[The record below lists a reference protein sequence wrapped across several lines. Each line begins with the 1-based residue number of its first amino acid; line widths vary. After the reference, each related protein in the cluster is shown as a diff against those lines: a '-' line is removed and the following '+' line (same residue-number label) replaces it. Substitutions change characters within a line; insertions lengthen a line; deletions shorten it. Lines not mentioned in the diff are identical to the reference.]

1 MNFATTSPVHV
12 IWHAT
17 ILRYCFPFQCS
28 CTNLPFC
35 LFTSFPAIHQSRN
48 FPHAL
53 DSLSLTNKKY
63 LFFWKKNMY
72 KKIKRKKSNRTYLNL
87 IYEKKHITNEALFH
101 CPTPTISLIPFRH
114 QHPHLCRLCICAT
127 SCLLRHYLTVFVNLF
142 WGNIQNPT
150 REYAFPRSVSKL
162 PSISIAFLP

>member
-87 IYEKKHITNEALFH
+87 IYKKKNTSQTKHCFIARPLPSPSSPSDTN
-101 CPTPTISLIPFRH
+101 TPTCVVFASAL
-114 QHPHLCRLCICAT
+114 PHVCYVI
-127 SCLLRHYLTVFVNLF
+127 
-142 WGNIQNPT
+142 I
-150 REYAFPRSVSKL
+150 
-162 PSISIAFLP
+162 